1 MTKWKGAPPSS
12 RRRAG
17 EESAPA
23 TTTTTAERDG
33 SRRRALGQIRCGT
46 IIQERFT
53 APKLQIRPSLSL
65 RLECKLLV
73 LVFCRT
79 IYLTPNRTTGSN
91 NSTTHKMIAESTR
104 KRGRQ
109 ILHLTYFILSFIQPY
124 RAKGVVSTC
133 MHDSITVHGRTV
145 LLFGFR
151 NKIDRT
157 TDRRPS
163 WSKRLF
169 QDNSSLQ
176 VARCRSSAPI
186 RGPRRPTGRKVSHA
200 CAMVH
205 GFGYPLVPQDLL
217 SFILARFVAL
227 APSNAQYIKQRTQV
241 APY

>member
-124 RAKGVVSTC
+124 RAKGV
-133 MHDSITVHGRTV
+133 
-145 LLFGFR
+145 
-151 NKIDRT
+151 
-157 TDRRPS
+157 
-163 WSKRLF
+163 
-169 QDNSSLQ
+169 
-176 VARCRSSAPI
+176 
-186 RGPRRPTGRKVSHA
+186 HA
-200 CAMVH
+200 CMIPSLCMDEQ
-205 GFGYPLVPQDLL
+205 YCCLVSEIKSIEQLIDAQVGVRDYFRIIAACKLQDVDRVRPFEDQEDQRAEKLVM
-217 SFILARFVAL
+217 RVRWCMAL
-227 APSNAQYIKQRTQV
+227 ATRWFRRTCFLSS
-241 APY
+241 